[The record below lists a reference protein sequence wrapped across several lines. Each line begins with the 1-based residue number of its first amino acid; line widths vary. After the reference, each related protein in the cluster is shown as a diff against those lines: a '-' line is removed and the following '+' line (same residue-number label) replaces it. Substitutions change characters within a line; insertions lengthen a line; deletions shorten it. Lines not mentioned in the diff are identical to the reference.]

1 MDTMTLV
8 AVLSMAGLGTFFAL
22 VLALASK
29 KLFVK
34 EDPRVERIEGILPGA
49 NCGACGSAS
58 CQLFAER
65 LLAKEVAINDCVPGG
80 ANVAEELASVLG
92 AESRAAEKRTAVV
105 HCGAKSEER
114 KRRADYRGLRNCRAS
129 TLVAG
134 GDLSCVYGCLGYGD
148 CARVCPFEAIV
159 MRDGLP
165 RTDREKCTGCGNCV
179 KACPREI
186 ISLEI
191 EDRGHPLIAVACSS
205 LDKGKVVKS
214 ICPVGCIACKLCEKS
229 CPELFKV
236 EGNLARII
244 DGQKME
250 EGIDWKKPL
259 EKCPTRC
266 LVKL

>member
-8 AVLSMAGLGTFFAL
+8 AILSMAGLGTFFAL

-34 EDPRVERIEGILPGA
+34 EDPRVERIEEILPGA

-65 LLAKEVAINDCVPGG
+65 LLTREVTVNGCVPGG
-80 ANVAEELASVLG
+80 SNVAEQLADVLG
-92 AESRAAEKRTAVV
+92 VESQAAERKIAVV
-105 HCGAKSEER
+105 HCGAKSEEK
-114 KRRADYRGLRNCRAS
+114 KRRADYRGLKSCRAS

-134 GDLSCVYGCLGYGD
+134 GELSCVYGCLGYRD
-148 CARVCPFEAIV
+148 CAQVCPFEAIV
-159 MRDGLP
+159 MEDGLP
-165 RTDREKCTGCGNCV
+165 QIDRERCTGCGNCV
-179 KACPREI
+179 KACPRGI

-191 EDRGHPLIAVACSS
+191 EDGSHPLIAVACSS
-205 LDKGKVVKS
+205 LDKGKAVKS

-236 EGNLARII
+236 EDNLARVDIGKI
-244 DGQKME
+244 RED
-250 EGIDWKKPL
+250 IDWKKPL
-259 EKCPTRC
+259 EKCPTKC
-266 LVKL
+266 IVKL